1 MFGKKKEEVFFDKMD
16 TLIGA
21 DSSFQGI
28 ITATGTIRVDGK
40 FEGEISCTG
49 DLVIGEGGKVK
60 ANVKV
65 RNLLLSG
72 ELEGNVAVQGRIEIT
87 LSGKLYG
94 DIATTNLV
102 IDEGAVF
109 RGKCDMQQLQSKG
122 KVSLQPQ
129 KAEG

>member
-1 MFGKKKEEVFFDKMD
+1 MFGKKKEEVSFDKVD

-21 DSSFQGI
+21 DTSVQGT
-28 ITATGTIRVDGK
+28 ITATGTIRIDGK
-40 FEGEISCTG
+40 LEGEINCAG

-60 ANVKV
+60 ANIKV

-94 DIATTNLV
+94 DIATSNLV

-109 RGKCDMQQLQSKG
+109 RGKCDMQQFQPKG